1 MIHAEMLDRITKK
14 FDTAKEYLPHPI
26 INLNSPK
33 SKIGI
38 INFGS
43 TNVALN
49 DAMQDLTRNGIGI
62 NHLRIRAFPFSKSV
76 VDFINDHEFVFVLE
90 QNRDAQMKKLL
101 ISEEDLDTN
110 KLISI
115 LNLSLIHI

>member
-14 FDTAKEYLPHPI
+14 FDTAKEYLPPQ

-62 NHLRIRAFPFSKSV
+62 NHLKFELFPF
-76 VDFINDHEFVFVLE
+76 
-90 QNRDAQMKKLL
+90 QNQLL
-101 ISEEDLDTN
+101 IL
-110 KLISI
+110 
-115 LNLSLIHI
+115 